1 MNTQDLQVV
10 DMIERA
16 NDAEPFCACGRHTT
30 PIERQGIVW
39 LECASL
45 SDGHDGRLARLLAAL
60 TAPAL
65 THIAIVDGPASQP
78 ERVLASQTEAIAN
91 VGVGLREWRSQLR
104 GCCARRS

>member
-30 PIERQGIVW
+30 PVERHGVVW

-45 SDGHDGRLARLLAAL
+45 SDVHQGRVARLLAAL
-60 TAPAL
+60 TSPAH
-65 THIAIVDGPASQP
+65 TRFAIVDVPSFQP
-78 ERVLASQTEAIAN
+78 QRAL
-91 VGVGLREWRSQLR
+91 VGRS
-104 GCCARRS
+104 